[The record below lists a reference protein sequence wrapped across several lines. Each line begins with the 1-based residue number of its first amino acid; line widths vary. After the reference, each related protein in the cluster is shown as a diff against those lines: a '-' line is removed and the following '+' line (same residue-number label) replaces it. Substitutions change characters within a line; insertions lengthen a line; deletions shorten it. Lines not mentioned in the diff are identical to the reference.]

1 MKTEKYF
8 NEYNEYVT
16 GQNVSINELEKEK
29 HELKLKIDDDKA
41 KYKELVANAE
51 DDKADELYSTFDIN
65 EKKLKALNKRLETKK
80 EVFQEAKRKKAIELI
95 KYQAD
100 LPNLYQN
107 VKDELISKIKA
118 ITEEYNKV
126 IDEID
131 EINNKYDDE
140 FNRFVG
146 VYDRLELYDDE
157 EAKKELRNYYR
168 SDKVNEY
175 INGSDLPYEYR
186 KKLVFRGANNE

>member
-118 ITEEYNKV
+118 ITEEYNKL
-126 IDEID
+126 IYEID

>member
-1 MKTEKYF
+1 M
-8 NEYNEYVT
+8 
-16 GQNVSINELEKEK
+16 
-29 HELKLKIDDDKA
+29 
-41 KYKELVANAE
+41 
-51 DDKADELYSTFDIN
+51 
-65 EKKLKALNKRLETKK
+65 
-80 EVFQEAKRKKAIELI
+80 
-95 KYQAD
+95 
-100 LPNLYQN
+100 
-107 VKDELISKIKA
+107 
-118 ITEEYNKV
+118 